1 MAMPVSASNIRVWF
15 ITGVSSGF
23 GSALADAAL
32 AQGHQ
37 VVGTVR
43 KDAQVQDF
51 EGRAPGRARAV
62 RLDVTK
68 PEEINAGAEAALSAF
83 GQIDVLVNNAGYA
96 LLGALEE
103 LTDEDIR
110 RQMETNF
117 FGAVGIIRAVLP
129 HMRQRR
135 QGHIVNI
142 TSVGGFVGGP
152 GWGLY
157 CASKFA
163 LEGLSDC
170 LAMEVAPLGIGVTIV
185 EPGAFRTSL
194 GSSGTTTVQKTIDDY
209 AATVGKTREWRA
221 GSSGRESGDPVKAA
235 QAILR
240 AVDSPNPPLRLVL
253 GADALQAV
261 RGKLEQMT
269 QEADEWEPTTLGT
282 AFNDES

>member
-1 MAMPVSASNIRVWF
+1 MPNTTFASDVPVWF

-32 AQGHQ
+32 SRGYR

-43 KDAQVQDF
+43 QDAQIQQF
-51 EGRAPGRARAV
+51 ESRAQERARAV
-62 RLDVTK
+62 RIDVAK
-68 PEEINAGAEAALSAF
+68 PEEVSAGVKAALSAF
-83 GQIDVLVNNAGYA
+83 GQVDVLVNNAGYA
-96 LLGALEE
+96 LLGAVEE
-103 LTDEDIR
+103 LTDADIR

-117 FGAVGIIRAVLP
+117 FGATEIIRAVLP

-135 QGHIVNI
+135 KGHIVNI

-163 LEGLSDC
+163 MEGLSDC

-185 EPGAFRTSL
+185 EPGAFRTNL
-194 GSSGTTTVQKTIDDY
+194 GVSGTTTLEDTISDY
-209 AATVGKTREWRA
+209 VPTVGKTREWRA
-221 GSSGRESGDPVKAA
+221 GSGGQEPGDPIKAA
-235 QAILR
+235 EAILQ
-240 AVDSPNPPLRLVL
+240 AVDSPSPPLRLVL

-261 RGKLEQMT
+261 RDKLAQMT
-269 QEADEWEPTTLGT
+269 QELERWEATTLAT
-282 AFNDES
+282 LF